1 VLRFFLIALG
11 VLSPLVCAGA
21 TILTWQHDE
30 RPPYL
35 LLIQIAFS
43 LAVFAIGWRAY
54 PYWANGIYHAF
65 QEAGSMQ
72 SLYDPKALAPFHWVG
87 VGVGS
92 LMVLLTLL
100 LIEFTVI
107 LVAGIAVLL
116 EALRRG
122 LVSATGRNV
131 RHSTA
136 TSTWFF
142 SAMIILV
149 PLLIMLVIQ
158 FVLTPGYATW
168 IAD

>member
-1 VLRFFLIALG
+1 
-11 VLSPLVCAGA
+11 
-21 TILTWQHDE
+21 
-30 RPPYL
+30 
-35 LLIQIAFS
+35 
-43 LAVFAIGWRAY
+43 
-54 PYWANGIYHAF
+54 
-65 QEAGSMQ
+65 MQ

-87 VGVGS
+87 VGS
-92 LMVLLTLL
+92 LMVLLTLF
-100 LIEFTVI
+100 LIEFPVI
-107 LVAGIAVLL
+107 LVAGFAVLL

-122 LVSATGRNV
+122 VVSATGRNV

-158 FVLTPGYATW
+158 FVLTPGYGTW